1 MGPLC
6 CLSLMI
12 NNAMKA
18 QAHHQACSEITPER
32 RDCLLVG
39 GGSATVTHLG
49 RRCRD
54 LGVTLLVTDRGEGLG
69 SLPGLLWPIG
79 DVGVTYYSLGEG
91 GSWAPLL
98 RWVVE
103 LHFYSDVKVKQLLSR
118 SFHLARLPL
127 SPSFVYRTQALII
140 YLFVGALWHLQIS
153 ASSAPSLE
161 YMRQRESLG
170 NSPSCLSLSSRV
182 PRSSTSSSPFK
193 VSLTFALYIMLRIFV
208 FSLVEK
214 IEKCVYCLFP
224 EASKR
229 YYFKNFWEKKII
241 VDYMQ

>member
-12 NNAMKA
+12 NNVMKA
-18 QAHHQACSEITPER
+18 QAHHQACSDITPKR

-39 GGSATVTHLG
+39 GGSATFTHL
-49 RRCRD
+49 RRHCRD
-54 LGVTLLVTDRGEGLG
+54 LEVTLLITDRDEGLG

-79 DVGVTYYSLGEG
+79 DFGVPYYSLGEG

-98 RWVVE
+98 IWVVE
-103 LHFYSDVKVKQLLSR
+103 LHFYCDVKIKQLLSR

-127 SPSFVYRTQALII
+127 SPSFVYRAQALI
-140 YLFVGALWHLQIS
+140 YFFVGALWHLQIS

-182 PRSSTSSSPFK
+182 PRSSTSSSPFE
-193 VSLTFALYIMLRIFV
+193 VSLTSALYIMLRIFV
-208 FSLVEK
+208 F
-214 IEKCVYCLFP
+214 P
-224 EASKR
+224 
-229 YYFKNFWEKKII
+229 
-241 VDYMQ
+241 